1 MLWRLES
8 CDKCSGDLVLDGD
21 EWRCWQCGAYYYPRE
36 PVMDLPPESEIV
48 TLPVQATDSKVPTR
62 RARTRKFTTSN
73 VNASIVS
80 KECNDQRWWAR
91 NQEIIDRLKKGETV
105 RNISE
110 VIGKDV
116 RQIRSIRERLKD
128 MAPAM
133 A

>member
-8 CDKCSGDLVLDGD
+8 CDKCQGDLILDGD
-21 EWRCWQCGAYYYPRE
+21 EWRCWQCGTYYYPDK
-36 PVMDLPPESEIV
+36 PVMDLPLESEIV
-48 TLPVQATDSKVPTR
+48 TLTVQATDSKVSTR

-73 VNASIVS
+73 VNAGIVS

-91 NQEIIDRLKKGETV
+91 NQEIIDRLEKGETV

-110 VIGKDV
+110 MVGKDV
-116 RQIRSIRERLKD
+116 RQIRSIREQLKD